1 MIQVFWVFLFATCA
15 TQKKKKRVLSHQRWP
30 SFSAISRMLCKHW
43 ISILTFKA
51 FKRSED
57 EIRLGVREESW
68 LQILQRLQTKTRKVS
83 ECNRLEQKQWPWP
96 DNLVCVCVCVCVC
109 AHACV
114 CVSTR
119 VCVCVCVCMSALVC
133 VCVCVWAAGRWCSTQ
148 PLLYCTVWPV
158 PQLKRARCRLIF
170 STCWPLG
177 PDLIR
182 PAD

>member
-1 MIQVFWVFLFATCA
+1 MTIKHIYPWIAITNVSGFICIIVFRRHDPGFLSFPVCHMCYP
-15 TQKKKKRVLSHQRWP
+15 KKKKKEFWAIKGDPLSQQSPECCANIEFLSW
-30 SFSAISRMLCKHW
+30 L
-43 ISILTFKA
+43 LKA

-68 LQILQRLQTKTRKVS
+68 LQILQRLQTK
-83 ECNRLEQKQWPWP
+83 QKGQRVQQIGTKAMTLTLTWQS
-96 DNLVCVCVCVCVC
+96 CVC
-109 AHACV
+109 
-114 CVSTR
+114 
-119 VCVCVCVCMSALVC
+119 VC

-177 PDLIR
+177 QDLIR